1 MWDAKPTFML
11 GKNAAAGA
19 FRKAFPDEL
28 GDVYFDSESFVDT
41 SEPIRQKA
49 TRQDVAQQALAA
61 PAPKKKQEPEPEPEA
76 GDDDQ
81 FVEDVKNALAD
92 LTTPEEVTN
101 FMQEIR
107 QDSDVPQA
115 ILDLGRA
122 RWNALQEQ

>member
-49 TRQDVAQQALAA
+49 TRQDVAQQALSA
-61 PAPKKKQEPEPEPEA
+61 PAPKKKQEPEPE
-76 GDDDQ
+76 DDDQ
-81 FVEDVKNALAD
+81 FVEDVKAALAE
-92 LTTPEEVTN
+92 LTSPDDVTN

-107 QDSDVPQA
+107 EDAEVPQA
-115 ILDLGRA
+115 VLDLGRQ
-122 RWNALQEQ
+122 RWNELQEQ